1 MTRKNLSLFA
11 FLLLFIFL
19 LATFSFS
26 QQKGS
31 IEKIV
36 ISKTEKTVE
45 VRIHLSLFTYYRHF
59 ELSGPNRVV
68 IDFFDT
74 GFIKAPRFLRV
85 NALGIR
91 GIRTGRFRANIA
103 RVVFDMLD
111 GTPPYKI
118 ETIDRGMR
126 ILFWPKEEKVIEE
139 KVIEEKA
146 IEEEPEIE
154 EVGDAICDME
164 VSPARANLNDPILL
178 DMSGSKN
185 AQSMEVEVFDK
196 EGIKITSQTLTPEN
210 PKWETRFDQPGEYFF
225 KGKAFSAEDKPSEN
239 LCEARTY
246 INAPPVSRL
255 EAKPRRAQI
264 QKTITLDATGST
276 DSDGEILRI
285 DFEITDEEGNLVDR
299 FTDNDVPFSWE
310 KVFESKGAYTVTAI
324 STDDFGAMSEPALVK
339 VVARKPGKKRLFFLL
354 DAGALA
360 ARGEGKHVVFPAG
373 RLGIVYEILPGTLD
387 IIIAGGGAYSNLS
400 APWKSFYTGSLLLN
414 FHVGPF
420 SIGGGASITTR
431 NRETLPKS
439 YGEAVANIG
448 IDMFNFSKTKISILF
463 EAAGPV
469 SNLAL
474 EDHYKVM
481 AAFRI
486 TF

>member
-1 MTRKNLSLFA
+1 MTRKNLSLFP
-11 FLLLFIFL
+11 FLFMFIFL

-36 ISKTEKTVE
+36 VSKTEKTVE
-45 VRIHLSLFTYYRHF
+45 VRVILSFFSYYRQF

-68 IDFFDT
+68 IDCFDIRA
-74 GFIKAPRFLRV
+74 IKAPRFLRV

-91 GIRTGRFRANIA
+91 GIRTGRFKANIA
-103 RVVFDMLD
+103 RVVFDMID
-111 GTPPYKI
+111 GIPPYKI
-118 ETIDRGMR
+118 ETTDNGLR
-126 ILFWPKEEKVIEE
+126 ILFWPEEEKVIEE
-139 KVIEEKA
+139 KV

-154 EVGDAICDME
+154 EVGDAICDMK
-164 VSPARANLNDPILL
+164 VNPVRANLNDPILL

-185 AQSMEVEVFDK
+185 AQSMEVEVFNK

-225 KGKAFSAEDKPSEN
+225 KGKAFSTDDKPSEN

-255 EAKPRRAQI
+255 ECRPRRAQV

-276 DSDGEILRI
+276 DSDGEILRV
-285 DFEITDEEGNLVDR
+285 DFEITDEEGNIVDR
-299 FTDNDVPFSWE
+299 FTDNEEPFSWE
-310 KVFESKGAYTVTAI
+310 KVFEDKGVYTVAAI
-324 STDDFGAMSEPALVK
+324 GTDDYGAMSEPALVK
-339 VVARKPGKKRLFFLL
+339 VVARKGKKRLFFLL

-360 ARGEGKHVVFPAG
+360 ARGQGTHVIFPAG

-387 IIIAGGGAYSNLS
+387 IIIAGGAAYSNAS
-400 APWKSFYTGSLLLN
+400 APWKSFYSGSLILN

-420 SIGGGASITTR
+420 SIGAGAGVTTR
-431 NRETLPKS
+431 DIETLPKS

-448 IDMFNFSKTKISILF
+448 IDMFNFSKTKISLLF
-463 EAAGPV
+463 EAMGPV
-469 SNLAL
+469 SNLSF

-481 AAFRI
+481 AGFRV

>member
-1 MTRKNLSLFA
+1 MSRKNLSLFA

-19 LATFSFS
+19 LVTFSFS

-45 VRIHLSLFTYYRHF
+45 VRVFLSLFSYYRQF

-68 IDFFDT
+68 IDIFDT
-74 GFIKAPRFLRV
+74 SFIKAPRFLRV
-85 NALGIR
+85 NALGVR
-91 GIRTGRFRANIA
+91 GIRTGRFKANIA

-111 GTPPYKI
+111 GIPPYRI
-118 ETIDRGMR
+118 ETIDRGLR
-126 ILFWPKEEKVIEE
+126 ILFWPEEEKVIEE
-139 KVIEEKA
+139 KV

-164 VSPARANLNDPILL
+164 VSPVRANLNDPILL
-178 DMSGSKN
+178 DMSGSKS

-255 EAKPRRAQI
+255 ECKPRRAQV
-264 QKTITLDATGST
+264 QKTITLDATGSA
-276 DSDGEILRI
+276 DSDGEILRV

-299 FTDNDVPFSWE
+299 FTDNDMPFSWE
-310 KVFESKGAYTVTAI
+310 KVFESKGVYTVTAV
-324 STDDFGAMSEPALVK
+324 STDDFGAMSEPALVE
-339 VVARKPGKKRLFFLL
+339 VVARKVGKKRLFFLL

-360 ARGEGKHVVFPAG
+360 ARGQ
-373 RLGIVYEILPGTLD
+373 GT
-387 IIIAGGGAYSNLS
+387 
-400 APWKSFYTGSLLLN
+400 
-414 FHVGPF
+414 HVGQPASQFPRWPF
-420 SIGGGASITTR
+420 FYR
-431 NRETLPKS
+431 RW
-439 YGEAVANIG
+439 
-448 IDMFNFSKTKISILF
+448 
-463 EAAGPV
+463 
-469 SNLAL
+469 
-474 EDHYKVM
+474 
-481 AAFRI
+481 R
-486 TF
+486 